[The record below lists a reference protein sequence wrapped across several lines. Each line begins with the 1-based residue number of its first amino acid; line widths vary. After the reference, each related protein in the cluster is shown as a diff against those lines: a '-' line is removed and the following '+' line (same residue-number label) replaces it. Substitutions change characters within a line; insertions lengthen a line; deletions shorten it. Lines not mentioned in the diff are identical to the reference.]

1 MAKEHGLILNK
12 EDEAELKHYLRDMK
26 KHLAPD
32 VDPRLLDAERQ
43 EKRTR
48 EKYIDLSSINAPPP
62 LTKGNVAPR
71 SGSVLLQKIMSSFSP
86 PEN

>member
-1 MAKEHGLILNK
+1 MAKEHGLILNE
-12 EDEAELKHYLRDMK
+12 EDEAELKHYFRDMK
-26 KHLAPD
+26 KHLTPD
-32 VDPRLLDAERQ
+32 VDPCLLEAERQ

-71 SGSVLLQKIMSSFSP
+71 
-86 PEN
+86 